1 MFYFLPSFPFHPATD
16 HPVLTQLSN
25 MSVELPPLPWERSA
39 LAPHISEETIDYH
52 YGKHHAAYVTK
63 LNGMIKVRS
72 LFLCPLLVVGQTRR
86 AYMHA

>member
-1 MFYFLPSFPFHPATD
+1 MAIQLP
-16 HPVLTQLSN
+16 L
-25 MSVELPPLPWERSA
+25 LPWEKSA

-72 LFLCPLLVVGQTRR
+72 VPLCLDK
-86 AYMHA
+86 